1 VKCKISTMEEI
12 YSTTGSQ
19 MYEKKTL
26 QLVFWPNQNYMT
38 LALD

>member
-1 VKCKISTMEEI
+1 MEKRSGITVKCKISTMEEI

-26 QLVFWPNQNYMT
+26 QLVF
-38 LALD
+38 